1 MASDA
6 AVGISIIIPS
16 HNRCALLRRVLDA
29 LDNQDFPPESF
40 EVVVVADGCV
50 DDTLAM
56 LASYRPDFPLRVFEA
71 DGVGPA
77 QGRNIGAAAAKGE
90 LLIFLDD
97 DVLPEPGFVA
107 AHVEAHQGESESV
120 VIGPYPPYPYASKSL
135 FRLRVRHWWA
145 KHFEEIARPGHRFS
159 YRDLLTGN
167 LSMSAELWRSIG
179 GLDAQFRYAREDYEL
194 GVRLMRRGVRFAFAP
209 GALGYHHEHLTMSLT
224 GSFRRAFEEG
234 RSDIRMGRKHRHIRA
249 GLKASQLRLRSRR
262 LQRLADRALF
272 MAKGRAD
279 GPATLM
285 ARLLG
290 PLERRGLRSVYLMLY
305 SALNRYWYLRGVAE
319 EMGSFAAWREFTRG
333 VAAPGVKS
341 DITIDLRQGVDAAAE
356 VLHALRP
363 RSARFRYGNHPIG
376 IMLDEPG
383 SERCRG
389 DHVRRLLAEGWGPRL
404 LAAMAAHGAI
414 LPSGRVRQAR
424 LVKAIEAAGA
434 YYGPPRPAD
443 MWMEQYAQWRR
454 LDRGIMRST
463 DSASAQE
470 GRHGALSDHACVRT
484 EPPSD
489 S

>member
-6 AVGISIIIPS
+6 TAGISIIIPS
-16 HNRCALLRRVLDA
+16 HNRCALLQRVLDA
-29 LDNQDFPPESF
+29 LGRQDFAQQSF

-50 DDTLAM
+50 DDTLEM
-56 LASYRPDFPLRVFEA
+56 LASYRPDFLLRVLEA

-77 QGRNIGAAAAKGE
+77 EGRNIGAAAAQGQ

-97 DVLPEPGFVA
+97 DVLPEPEFVA
-107 AHVEAHQGESESV
+107 AHVEAHQGESENV

-135 FRLRVRHWWA
+135 FRLRVRHWWT

-167 LSMSAELWRSIG
+167 LSISAELWRSIG

-209 GALGYHHEHLTMSLT
+209 GALGYHHEHLTMSLE

-234 RSDIRMGRKHRHIRA
+234 RSDIRMGRKHPHIKIR
-249 GLKASQLRLRSRR
+249 LKAWQFRMRSRR
-262 LQRLADRALF
+262 LQRLADRGLF
-272 MAKGRAD
+272 MAKHRGD
-279 GPATLM
+279 GPATLI

-290 PLERRGLRSVYLMLY
+290 PLERRGLRSAYLMLY

-319 EMGSFAAWREFTRG
+319 ELGSFAAWREFTKG
-333 VAAPGVKS
+333 LAAPGVKS
-341 DITIDLRQGVDAAAE
+341 EITIDLREGVDAAAE
-356 VLHALRP
+356 VLDTLRP
-363 RSARFRYGNHPIG
+363 RCARFRYGHRPIG

-389 DHVRRLLAEGWGPRL
+389 DHIRRLLAEGWGSRL
-404 LAAMAAHGAI
+404 LAAMAADGAI
-414 LPSGRVRQAR
+414 LPSGQVRQAR

-454 LDRGIMRST
+454 LDRRMMRAA
-463 DSASAQE
+463 DRASAREPRQ
-470 GRHGALSDHACVRT
+470 GALADHAY
-484 EPPSD
+484 PD
-489 S
+489 